1 MAMTSLGRRGRL
13 EGLGL
18 GLGRSKDQCLPHLS
32 DRYVLITV
40 LLMSLPSASLTSLL
54 GVIPPSGQT
63 RLFVNVGMVGSL
75 GFGDIHKIRG
85 PN

>member
-40 LLMSLPSASLTSLL
+40 LLVSLPGASLTSLL
-54 GVIPPSGQT
+54 GLIPIVRT
-63 RLFVNVGMVGSL
+63 KLCHR
-75 GFGDIHKIRG
+75 
-85 PN
+85 